1 VSTSGHDGHGV
12 IGSSGL
18 TTSYGGLVIMHPI
31 VHVPRKTSGV
41 KAGRHSARALV
52 AALGI
57 LALLVAQ
64 LVIAAPVAA
73 AAFTGG
79 FSPTIIG
86 GLADLNGDGVVNGSD
101 DANAFYGDT
110 SIIDGK
116 LDCDAW
122 GPIANDGGVGNGTID
137 ASDDCALVGYDGT
150 SDGVTIW
157 VVNGVFQ
164 VANGPLPTVFNAGD
178 PDNPDI
184 GDSDF
189 AWSTIDGRVD
199 ANGNETIDGED
210 CSIGLAGAD
219 ILGNDGTNPCGFATP
234 PNTANN
240 GLVDLNQDQ
249 DITSADTCTD
259 GCFFGH
265 DVLLG
270 KVQALAGPEPPT
282 CPGFASDPRN
292 QVVGTAGDDVLT
304 GTAGADIICGL
315 GGNDTLRGLRG
326 ADLLRGGA
334 GHDLVV
340 GGRGSDTLRGGSGT
354 DILRGRRGPDT
365 LRGGTGSDRL
375 NGGLG
380 IDSCRGGPGADT
392 ILNCE

>member
-1 VSTSGHDGHGV
+1 
-12 IGSSGL
+12 
-18 TTSYGGLVIMHPI
+18 MQPI
-31 VHVPRKTSGV
+31 VHVQQVAAGVAPR
-41 KAGRHSARALV
+41 RHTTRAVV

-79 FSPTIIG
+79 FSPTIIDG
-86 GLADLNGDGVVNGSD
+86 EADLNGDGVVDGSD

-110 SIIDGK
+110 SIIDGQ

-122 GPIANDGGVGNGTID
+122 GPIANDGGQGDGTID
-137 ASDDCALVGYDGT
+137 TSDDCALVGYDGT
-150 SDGVTIW
+150 PDGVTIW
-157 VVNGVFQ
+157 VVDGIFQ
-164 VANGPLPTVFNAGD
+164 VADGPLPTVFNAED
-178 PDNPDI
+178 PDNSDI

-199 ANGNETIDGED
+199 ANGNEMIDGED

-219 ILGNDGTNPCGFATP
+219 ILGNDGTNPCGFAQP

-249 DITSADTCTD
+249 EITSADSCTD

-270 KVQALAGPEPPT
+270 KVQALEPEPPT
-282 CPGFASDPRN
+282 CPGFESDPRN
-292 QVVGTAGDDVLT
+292 QVVGTAAADDLT

-315 GGNDTLRGLRG
+315 GGNDTIRGLG
-326 ADLLRGGA
+326 GNDLIKGGSGGDLVRGGA
-334 GHDLVV
+334 
-340 GGRGSDTLRGGSGT
+340 GSDTLRGQSGADT
-354 DILRGRRGPDT
+354 LRGRRGADT
-365 LRGGTGSDRL
+365 LRGGTGTDRL

-380 IDSCRGGPGADT
+380 IDSCRGGPGVDT

>member
-1 VSTSGHDGHGV
+1 MQP
-12 IGSSGL
+12 IG
-18 TTSYGGLVIMHPI
+18 
-31 VHVPRKTSGV
+31 HVPRLTSRL
-41 KAGRHSARALV
+41 AERRHTSRALV

-57 LALLVAQ
+57 LALLMAQ
-64 LVIAAPVAA
+64 LVVAAPVAA
-73 AAFTGG
+73 AAFTGTFG
-79 FSPTIIG
+79 PTIIDG
-86 GLADLNGDGVVNGSD
+86 VADLNGDGVVNGSD

-122 GPIANDGGVGNGTID
+122 GPIANDGGEGDGTID
-137 ASDDCALVGYDGT
+137 AADDCALVGYDGT
-150 SDGVTIW
+150 PDGVTIW
-157 VVNGVFQ
+157 VVDGVFQ
-164 VANGPLPTVFNAGD
+164 VADGPLPTVFNADD

-199 ANGNETIDGED
+199 ANGDETITADD
-210 CSIGLAGAD
+210 CHIGVAGAD
-219 ILGNDGTNPCGFATP
+219 ILGNDGTNPCGFAQP

-249 DITSADTCTD
+249 EITSADSCTD

-270 KVQALAGPEPPT
+270 KVQALGPQEPT
-282 CPGFASDPRN
+282 CPGYADDPRN
-292 QVVGTAGDDVLT
+292 QVVGTAGDDLLV
-304 GTAGADIICGL
+304 GTAGDDIICGL
-315 GGNDTLRGLRG
+315 GGNDTLRGLGGDDLLRG
-326 ADLLRGGA
+326 GDGNDLLRGGA
-334 GHDLVV
+334 
-340 GGRGSDTLRGGSGT
+340 GSDTLRGGSGA
-354 DILRGRRGPDT
+354 DILRGGPGADILRGGPGADILRGGRGPDT
-365 LRGGTGSDRL
+365 LRGGTGNDRL

-380 IDSCRGGPGADT
+380 IDTCGGGPGVDT

>member
-1 VSTSGHDGHGV
+1 MHRINDVPK
-12 IGSSGL
+12 
-18 TTSYGGLVIMHPI
+18 TTSSET
-31 VHVPRKTSGV
+31 PR
-41 KAGRHSARALV
+41 RHTTRAFV

-64 LVIAAPVAA
+64 LVLAAPAAA
-73 AAFTGG
+73 AAFTGA

-86 GLADLNGDGVVNGSD
+86 GMADLNGDGVVNGSD

-110 SIIDGK
+110 GIIDGK

-122 GPIANDGGVGNGTID
+122 GPIANDGGQGSGTID

-150 SDGVTIW
+150 ADGVTIW
-157 VVNGVFQ
+157 VVNGIFQ
-164 VANGPLPTVFNAGD
+164 AANGPLPTVFNAAD
-178 PDNPDI
+178 PDNADI

-199 ANGNETIDGED
+199 ANGDETIDGDD
-210 CSIGLAGAD
+210 CSFGLAGAD
-219 ILGNDGTNPCGFATP
+219 ILGNDGTNQCGFATA

-249 DITSADTCTD
+249 QITSADSCSD

-270 KVQALAGPEPPT
+270 KVQAIEPAPQQPT

-326 ADLLRGGA
+326 NDLLKGGT
-334 GHDLVV
+334 GHDLVL
-340 GGRGSDTLRGGSGT
+340 GGRGRDTVRGQSGT
-354 DILRGRRGPDT
+354 DILRGKRGPDT

>member
-1 VSTSGHDGHGV
+1 MNPLAHATSPDTGRRP
-12 IGSSGL
+12 
-18 TTSYGGLVIMHPI
+18 TT
-31 VHVPRKTSGV
+31 
-41 KAGRHSARALV
+41 RALV

-64 LVIAAPVAA
+64 LVLAAPVAA
-73 AAFTGG
+73 AAYTGG

-110 SIIDGK
+110 GIIDGK

-122 GPIANDGGVGNGTID
+122 GPIANDGDEGSGAID

-150 SDGVTIW
+150 VDGVTIW
-157 VVNGVFQ
+157 VEDGVFQ
-164 VANGPLPTVFNAGD
+164 VGNGPLPTVFNAED
-178 PDNPDI
+178 PDNADI

-219 ILGNDGTNPCGFATP
+219 ILGNDGTNPCGFATA

-249 DITSADTCTD
+249 DITSADSCSD
-259 GCFFGH
+259 GCFFGL

-270 KVQALAGPEPPT
+270 KVQEPEGEPAPT
-282 CPGFASDPRN
+282 CPGFEDDTRN
-292 QVVGTAGDDVLT
+292 QVVGTAGADVLT
-304 GTAGADIICGL
+304 GTDEADIICGR
-315 GGNDTLRGLRG
+315 GGNDTLIGLEG
-326 ADLLRGGA
+326 NDLLRGGA
-334 GHDLVV
+334 GDDLLR
-340 GGRGSDTLRGGSGT
+340 GGAGSDTLRGQSGDDT
-354 DILRGRRGPDT
+354 LRGKRGPDT
-365 LRGGTGSDRL
+365 LRGGTGSDLL
-375 NGGLG
+375 NGGRG
-380 IDSCRGGPGADT
+380 TDSCRGGPGADT
-392 ILNCE
+392 LLNCE